1 MPTLGLDQHLKNRGL
16 LPRTRRQ
23 YSSIVRRIGAKDPI
37 EWLQETI
44 GPQTPIGTVLP
55 FRAAVKHFLISEHG
69 LTEEEAQELLPK
81 AKGRSCRLR
90 DSLSPGALEIY
101 EKEVDRRGDP
111 VRTILLLLPKTGM
124 RIGEMCNLRTEE
136 ITDFQGVRGFLF
148 RGKGEKQRFIP
159 LSASAAPILDAY
171 LADYHNGDAWLFPGY
186 KGVPIR
192 PDGVRKI
199 TRRLAKRIPELEGL
213 CPHRLRHTFATDAIR
228 KGMDIK
234 NLQVL
239 LGHSAIETTSRY
251 LHPDAQ
257 MLFDA
262 LKVLED

>member
-1 MPTLGLDQHLKNRGL
+1 MPTAGLDQHLKNRGL

-23 YSSIVRRIGAKDPI
+23 YSSIVRRIGTKDPI

-44 GPQTPIGTVLP
+44 HPQTPIGTVLP

-69 LTEEEAQELLPK
+69 LTEEEAQDLLPK
-81 AKGRSCRLR
+81 AKGRSCSLR
-90 DSLSPGALEIY
+90 DALSPDALKIY
-101 EKEVDRRGDP
+101 EEEVDRRGDP

-124 RIGEMCNLRTEE
+124 RIGEVCNLRTED

-148 RGKGEKQRFIP
+148 RGKGDKQRFIP

-171 LADYHNGDAWLFPGY
+171 LENYHNGGKWLFPGY
-186 KGVPIR
+186 LGFPIK
-192 PDGVRKI
+192 PDAARKI
-199 TRRLAKRIPELEGL
+199 TRALAKRIPELEGL

-234 NLQVL
+234 NLQAL
-239 LGHSAIETTSRY
+239 LGHASIETTSRY

-262 LKVLED
+262 LKALED